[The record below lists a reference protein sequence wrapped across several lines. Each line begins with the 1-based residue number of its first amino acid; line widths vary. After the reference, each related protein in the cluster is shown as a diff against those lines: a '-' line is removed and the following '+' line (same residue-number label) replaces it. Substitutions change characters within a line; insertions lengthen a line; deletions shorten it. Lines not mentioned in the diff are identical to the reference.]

1 MRSASMIGIRSWFY
15 EAEYPLAKAVTPS
28 ACTRFLSLSIFKPI
42 WYLFTVYN
50 HVLCI
55 LYILSNKQV
64 LQSTNVRLS
73 MITHFFVPL
82 QHSSSNILSI
92 FLHAY
97 ISVLYATNTTIIFPP
112 SYLSSSVK
120 PSYSVLSVVT
130 FYQSLNI
137 CFYQTS
143 PLHLLQCLS
152 KNLCLI
158 KKAACIHIA

>member
-42 WYLFTVYN
+42 LYLFTVYN

-73 MITHFFVPL
+73 MITHFFVSL

-112 SYLSSSVK
+112 SSSFIMRKTFLYCYVGGGL
-120 PSYSVLSVVT
+120 LSV
-130 FYQSLNI
+130 FEYLLLSNL
-137 CFYQTS
+137 TS
-143 PLHLLQCLS
+143 TS
-152 KNLCLI
+152 F
-158 KKAACIHIA
+158 AMSF